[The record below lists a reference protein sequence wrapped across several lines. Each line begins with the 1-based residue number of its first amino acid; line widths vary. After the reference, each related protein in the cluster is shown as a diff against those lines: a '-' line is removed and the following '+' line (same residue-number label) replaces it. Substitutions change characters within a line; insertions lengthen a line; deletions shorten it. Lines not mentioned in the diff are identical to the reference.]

1 MSETQRPGKAL
12 PLPHRVGGNLALDL
26 ANTFSFRGTTR
37 EIDYLADAEGILAW
51 AKDTG
56 LIGNGFRMVATNRA
70 ALVADVRH
78 LRRAVDEAFGA
89 ISHGATPPKPALTT
103 IRDLAARSLAN
114 ATLAGAPAAFEFS
127 GTHAI
132 VGPLAWAALD
142 LLRSDELARLKQCPP
157 HDCRWLF
164 IDRTKNG
171 SRRWCEMATCGDRAK
186 KNAQR

>member
-12 PLPHRVGGNLALDL
+12 ALPHRVGGNLALDL
-26 ANTFSFRGTTR
+26 ANTFSFRGTPR
-37 EIDYLADAEGILAW
+37 ETDHLADADAILTW
-51 AKDTG
+51 AKNAG
-56 LIGNGFRMVATNRA
+56 LISNGFRMAAADRA
-70 ALVADVRH
+70 ALVGDVRH
-78 LRRAVDEAFGA
+78 LRRAVDEAFAA
-89 ISHGATPPKPALTT
+89 ISHDATPPKPALTT
-103 IRDLAARSLAN
+103 IRDLAARSLAG
-114 ATLAGAPAAFEFS
+114 ATLAGTPAAFEFS
-127 GTHAI
+127 GIHAI
-132 VGPLAWAALD
+132 IGPLAWAALD